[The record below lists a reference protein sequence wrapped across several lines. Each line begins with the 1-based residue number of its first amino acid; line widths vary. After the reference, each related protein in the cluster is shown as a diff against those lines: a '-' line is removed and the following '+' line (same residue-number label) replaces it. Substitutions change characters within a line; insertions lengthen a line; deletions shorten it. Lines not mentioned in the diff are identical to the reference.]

1 MSGPIANYEGEQ
13 ASWAKV
19 VTCRDLASDLL
30 SLRPDIGGQIVAPLH
45 ASQRDLL
52 VAILTR
58 ESNRAED
65 ALVDLFNRGIS

>member
-1 MSGPIANYEGEQ
+1 MTGPIFNYEGEQ

-19 VTCRDLASDLL
+19 VTCRDLASDLS
-30 SLRPDIGGQIVAPLH
+30 SLRPNVGGQIVAPLH
-45 ASQRDLL
+45 ACQRDLL

-58 ESNRAED
+58 ESNRVED